1 MKKITVLIPV
11 YNELNTFL
19 QLLKKVETTDYC
31 GLEKEIIIIDDYSTD
46 GTRELYKE
54 IPYKVILHEYNQG
67 KGAALR
73 TGFKA
78 ATGDII
84 IIQDADLEYN
94 PEDYN
99 LMLPLILEDKADV
112 VFGSRLAN
120 KENLKNFLPLSLIA
134 NKTLTFITNILF
146 NVKLTDLETC
156 FKALKKEYAD
166 KVEITSNRFDFE
178 PEITVKVLKAGARL
192 KEVPISYNGRI
203 YDEGKKVTWKDGLHA
218 ILVLFKFKFFSK

>member
-1 MKKITVLIPV
+1 MKKLTILIPV
-11 YNELNTFL
+11 YNELNTFI
-19 QLLKKVETTDYC
+19 QLLKKVEETDFC
-31 GLEKEIIIIDDYSTD
+31 GMEKEIIIIDDYSTD
-46 GTRELYKE
+46 GTRNLYKQ
-54 IPYKVILHEYNQG
+54 ISHKVILHDHNQG

-73 TGFKA
+73 TGFKVA
-78 ATGDII
+78 SGDIV

-99 LMLPLILEDKADV
+99 KMLPLILEDKADV

-134 NKTLTFITNILF
+134 NKTLTLITNILF
-146 NVKLTDLETC
+146 NIRLTDMETC
-156 FKALKKEYAD
+156 FKAFKKEYAD
-166 KVEITSNRFDFE
+166 KIEITCNRFDFE
-178 PEITVKVLKAGARL
+178 PEITIKVLKAGARL

-203 YDEGKKVTWKDGLHA
+203 YDDGKKVTWKDGLHA

>member
-11 YNELNTFL
+11 YNELNTFQQIL
-19 QLLKKVETTDYC
+19 NKVETTNFC
-31 GLEKEIIIIDDYSTD
+31 GLEKEIIIIDDFSTD
-46 GTRELYKE
+46 GTRELYKN
-54 IPYKVILHEYNQG
+54 ISHKVILHEYNQG

-94 PEDYN
+94 PNDYN

-120 KENLKNFLPLSLIA
+120 KDNLKNFLLLSLIA

-146 NVKLTDLETC
+146 NVKLTDMETC
-156 FKALKKEYAD
+156 YKAIKKEYAD
-166 KVEITSNRFDFE
+166 KINITSNRFDFE
-178 PEITVKVLKAGARL
+178 PEITAKAIKAGARL

>member
-1 MKKITVLIPV
+1 MKKITILIPV
-11 YNELNTFL
+11 YNELNTFQQIL
-19 QLLKKVETTDYC
+19 NKVESTDFC
-31 GLEKEIIIIDDYSTD
+31 GLEKEIIIIDDFSTD
-46 GTRELYKE
+46 GTRDLYKDV
-54 IPYKVILHEYNQG
+54 PHKVILHDYNQG

-94 PEDYN
+94 PDDYN
-99 LMLPLILEDKADV
+99 TMIPLILEDKADV

-120 KENLKNFLPLSLIA
+120 KDNLKNFLFLSLVA
-134 NKTLTFITNILF
+134 NKTLTLITNILF
-146 NVKLTDLETC
+146 NVKLTDMETC
-156 FKALKKEYAD
+156 YKAIKKEYAD
-166 KVEITSNRFDFE
+166 KINITSNRFDFE
-178 PEITVKVLKAGARL
+178 PEITAKAIKAGARL

>member
-146 NVKLTDLETC
+146 NVKLTDMETC